1 MATIAAPATPA
12 TAKATASHLKANTL
26 NLFDATVIAT
36 SSVAPAYT
44 LAATVAV
51 LVAAVGLA
59 SPAAILVGFVPVLS
73 IAIAYYYLNRR
84 DPNCGASYSWV
95 SRTLSPYVGWF
106 SGWVQIA
113 ANVLFCA
120 AAPVLA
126 GSYTLSLLH
135 SLWPAQFSSD
145 LAGNKYWIAVVGIAW
160 LALVTFMVVRG
171 IRVTAN
177 FQWALVA
184 IEYLIVVGFAVAAI
198 VRIISGTPVA
208 ANGVSASWFN
218 PGSLQ
223 NLTGLAT
230 GAALAVFFFWGW
242 DTSCNVNEET
252 KDARRAPG
260 LAGILSM
267 FVLLFIFLLAATAI
281 QMFLSSKQLNNPDNA
296 GDILYFFAQQVVGT
310 YGPLAYLMV
319 LAVLS
324 STVAVVQTTLL
335 PSSRLTYSMA
345 RDGVFPKAFGLVH
358 KRWLTPWVGTLLSSV
373 LALGIILL
381 ALFVNSVNDVFGNLI
396 LDIGILVAVYYGV
409 TGLAS
414 AWAYRKLLFQSFS
427 VFLFAGLLPF
437 LGGIAL
443 LCIAG
448 YVVYTDVGAAVP
460 VLVTMAAGIP
470 LLALAVI
477 FNRTGF
483 FRAKTVSYMSLEP
496 ELVGVAAPA
505 VALAG
510 VPQVAAEP
518 TTVPPPPPPPP
529 AQVGPPPRTQ

>member
-1 MATIAAPATPA
+1 MATIAAPAAPA
-12 TAKATASHLKANTL
+12 RAKATASHLKANTL

-59 SPAAILVGFVPVLS
+59 SPAAILVGFLPVLC

-95 SRTLSPYVGWF
+95 SRTLSPYVGWL
-106 SGWVQIA
+106 SGWVQVA

-120 AAPVLA
+120 AAPILA
-126 GSYTLSLLH
+126 GAYTLSLLNN
-135 SLWPAQFSSD
+135 LFPAQFSSD
-145 LAGNKYWIAVVGIAW
+145 LAGNKYWIAVVGLGW
-160 LALVTFMVVRG
+160 LALTTFMVVRG
-171 IRVTAN
+171 IRITAN

-184 IEYLIVVGFAVAAI
+184 IEYLIVVGFAIAAI
-198 VRIISGTPVA
+198 VRVATGSAAAATHVSG
-208 ANGVSASWFN
+208 SWFN

-242 DTSCNVNEET
+242 DTAANVNEET
-252 KDARRAPG
+252 KDARRSPG

-267 FVLLFIFLLAATAI
+267 FLLLFIFLLAATAI
-281 QMFLSSKQLNNPDNA
+281 QLFLSDKAITNDNNA
-296 GDILYFFAQQVVGT
+296 ADILYYFAQQVVGS
-310 YGPLAYLMV
+310 YGPIAYLMV

-335 PSSRLTYSMA
+335 PSSRLTFSMA
-345 RDGVFPKAFGLVH
+345 RDGVFPKAFGVVH
-358 KRWLTPWVGTLLSSV
+358 RKWLTPWVGTLLSS
-373 LALGIILL
+373 LL
-381 ALFVNSVNDVFGNLI
+381 ALVIIVLTLFLDSVNNVFGNLI
-396 LDIGILVAVYYGV
+396 LDIGILVAFYYGV

-414 AWAYRKLLFQSFS
+414 AWAFRKLVFKSAGM
-427 VFLFAGLLPF
+427 FLFAGLLPL
-437 LGGIAL
+437 LGGVAL
-443 LCIAG
+443 LAIAG
-448 YVVYTDVGAAVP
+448 YVVYTDVGSAVP
-460 VLVTMAAGIP
+460 VLVTMGAGIP
-470 LLALAVI
+470 LLATAVI

-483 FRAKTVSYMSLEP
+483 FTAKTVAYTTMEP
-496 ELVGVAAPA
+496 ELVGVAAPE

-510 VPQVAAEP
+510 VAQAPAQTQA
-518 TTVPPPPPPPP
+518 PPPPPP
-529 AQVGPPPRTQ
+529 APVGPTQQGR